1 MMMMK
6 PWQAPSNKAPG
17 KGGNE
22 EQRERG
28 PKSKPEEQS
37 PKWVQRGIG
46 SNYVLAP
53 PLKYYW
59 PLCSMGTF
67 T

>member
-22 EQRERG
+22 EQRERTQVQARRAK
-28 PKSKPEEQS
+28 PKVGSKGH
-37 PKWVQRGIG
+37 RNI
-46 SNYVLAP
+46 NYVP

-59 PLCSMGTF
+59 LLC
-67 T
+67 